1 MNNLKRQMVCKAAVL
16 FALTLAAC
24 STDDSKPDTV
34 MGGSAEETGLTPVL
48 ADISVGG
55 QTANMPSLVT
65 PDGNEYDENTS
76 IQLNV
81 SLMKVFELDSST
93 LDTTGVFYEGAFING
108 SGKFAIDSVTF
119 NSPYAQFEIHPN
131 RNSDDWYDGIWYKD
145 YVPYQAIVDLRE
157 TRNVNVNVMTYL
169 EAYRLRYLVNSGKTF
184 AEAKAQADREV
195 LAAFGIEG
203 MPFNFEKNEHAAD
216 SDVVDVLNFVGLY
229 LGPSLSKPSVESLA
243 QKFGEDG
250 TLDNIDE
257 ETKKLFTAWSFSKLN
272 TIVKEDAQGVLKMSE
287 LSKEINTNFAILMQ
301 GLEECT
307 AEKEGAVIENSGVLF
322 NFVCTSKKWTTS
334 VRLAPYV
341 AGSMTDERDGK
352 TYKTVTYTLE
362 NGTQTWFGEN
372 LMFNSPNG
380 YYSLSEV
387 LALDT
392 SIVMVSLD
400 ECLAESEVPSLCDT
414 LHAMGNNINYDRMM
428 AAIDSVEKATGTYQG
443 VCPDGWRLPNGN
455 DWEKMFGFVKE
466 SLDLEAYAL
475 ADYLF
480 AAGFGNVTSKEG
492 GKGVWTY
499 YAVKPDSAYSDPRA
513 SMIMFESYG
522 KWLVQQRP
530 LWSSQFIQLNVR
542 CIKDE

>member
-1 MNNLKRQMVCKAAVL
+1 MNYLKKQMVCKAAVL

-48 ADISVGG
+48 ADISIGG
-55 QTANMPSLVT
+55 QTASLPTLVSQ
-65 PDGNEYDENTS
+65 DGNEYSES
-76 IQLNV
+76 SSLRYKV
-81 SLMKVFELDSST
+81 SLMKVFELDSVT
-93 LDTTGVFYEGAFING
+93 LDTTGVVYEGAFING
-108 SGKFAIDSVTF
+108 SGKFSIDSVTL

-131 RNSDDWYDGIWYKD
+131 QNSDDWYDGIWYKD
-145 YVPYQAIVDLRE
+145 YVPYQAVVDLRE
-157 TRNVNVNVMTYL
+157 TKNVNVNIMTYL
-169 EAYRLRYLVNSGKTF
+169 EAFRLRYLVNSGKTF
-184 AEAKAQADREV
+184 AEAKTQADKEV

-203 MPFNFEKNEHAAD
+203 VPFNFEKNEHAAD
-216 SDVVDVLNFVGLY
+216 SDVVAVLDFMHLY
-229 LGPSLSKPSVESLA
+229 FGSLSKSSVESLA

-250 TLDNIDE
+250 SLDNIDE
-257 ETKKLFTAWSFSKLN
+257 ETKKLFTAWSFSRLN

-334 VRLAPYV
+334 VRQAPYV

-428 AAIDSVEKATGTYQG
+428 AAIDSVEKAAGTYQG

-480 AAGFGNVTSKEG
+480 AAGFGNVTSKDG
-492 GKGVWTY
+492 GKEVWTY
-499 YAVKPDSAYSDPRA
+499 YAVKPDSAYSNPRA

-522 KWLVQQRP
+522 KWLVQQRA
-530 LWSSQFIQLNVR
+530 LWSDRIIQLNVR

>member
-34 MGGSAEETGLTPVL
+34 MGGSAEETGLTPML

-55 QTANMPSLVT
+55 QTANLPSLVT

-81 SLMKVFELDSST
+81 SLMKVFELDSLT
-93 LDTTGVFYEGAFING
+93 LDTTGVVYEGAFING
-108 SGKFAIDSVTF
+108 SGKFEIDSVTF

-131 RNSDDWYDGIWYKD
+131 RNSDDWYDGIWYMD
-145 YVPYQAIVDLRE
+145 YVPYLAIVDLRE

-203 MPFNFEKNEHAAD
+203 VPFNFEKNEHAAD
-216 SDVVDVLNFVGLY
+216 SDVVEVLQFMNFYIG
-229 LGPSLSKPSVESLA
+229 SLSKSSVESLA

-307 AEKEGAVIENSGVLF
+307 AEKEGVVIENSGVLF

-334 VRLAPYV
+334 VKLAPYV

-530 LWSSQFIQLNVR
+530 LWSNQFIQLNVR

>member
-55 QTANMPSLVT
+55 KMANMPSLVT
-65 PDGNEYDENTS
+65 PNGNEYDENTS

-108 SGKFAIDSVTF
+108 SGKFEIDSVTF

-184 AEAKAQADREV
+184 AEAKTQADREV

-203 MPFNFEKNEHAAD
+203 VPFNFEKNEHAAD
-216 SDVVDVLNFVGLY
+216 SDVVEVLQFMNFYIG
-229 LGPSLSKPSVESLA
+229 SLSKSSVESLA

-272 TIVKEDAQGVLKMSE
+272 TIVKEDAQGVLEMSE

-334 VRLAPYV
+334 VKLAPYI

-513 SMIMFESYG
+513 SIIMFESYG

-530 LWSSQFIQLNVR
+530 LWSNQFIQLNVR

>member
-55 QTANMPSLVT
+55 QTASLPTLVT
-65 PDGNEYDENTS
+65 PDGNEYDESTS

-93 LDTTGVFYEGAFING
+93 LDTTGVVYEGAFINE

-131 RNSDDWYDGIWYKD
+131 RNSDDWYDGIWYMD

-169 EAYRLRYLVNSGKTF
+169 EASRLRYLVNSGKTF

-216 SDVVDVLNFVGLY
+216 SDVVEVLQFMNFYIG
-229 LGPSLSKPSVESLA
+229 SLSKSSVESLA

-334 VRLAPYV
+334 VKLAPYV
-341 AGSMTDERDGK
+341 AGSMTDGRDGK

-480 AAGFGNVTSKEG
+480 AAGFGNVTEKEG

-530 LWSSQFIQLNVR
+530 LWSDQIIQLNVR

>member
-1 MNNLKRQMVCKAAVL
+1 MNYLKRQMVCKMAVL

-24 STDDSKPDTV
+24 STDDGKPETV

-55 QTANMPSLVT
+55 QTANLPSLVT

-81 SLMKVFELDSST
+81 SLMKVFELDSLT
-93 LDTTGVFYEGAFING
+93 LDTTGVVYEGAFING
-108 SGKFAIDSVTF
+108 SGKFEIDSVTF
-119 NSPYAQFEIHPN
+119 KSPYAQFEIHPN

-203 MPFNFEKNEHAAD
+203 VPFNFEKNEHAAD
-216 SDVVDVLNFVGLY
+216 SDVVEVLQFMNFYIG
-229 LGPSLSKPSVESLA
+229 SLSKSSVESLA

-334 VRLAPYV
+334 VKLAPYV

-466 SLDLEAYAL
+466 SLDLEVYTL

-480 AAGFGNVTSKEG
+480 AAGFGNVTSKDG
-492 GKGVWTY
+492 GKEVWTY
-499 YAVKPDSAYSDPRA
+499 YAVKPDSAYSNPRA

-530 LWSSQFIQLNVR
+530 LWSNQFIQLNVR

>member
-1 MNNLKRQMVCKAAVL
+1 VL

-24 STDDSKPDTV
+24 STDDGKPETV

-48 ADISVGG
+48 ADISIGG
-55 QTANMPSLVT
+55 QTASLPTLVSQ
-65 PDGNEYDENTS
+65 DGNEYSES
-76 IQLNV
+76 SSLRYKV
-81 SLMKVFELDSST
+81 SLMKVFELDSVT
-93 LDTTGVFYEGAFING
+93 LDTTGVVFEGAFING
-108 SGKFAIDSVTF
+108 SGKFEIDSVTF

-203 MPFNFEKNEHAAD
+203 VPFNFEKNEHAAD

-229 LGPSLSKPSVESLA
+229 LGPSLSKSSVESLA

-250 TLDNIDE
+250 TFDNIDE

-334 VRLAPYV
+334 VKQAPYV

-466 SLDLEAYAL
+466 SLDLEVYTL

-480 AAGFGNVTSKEG
+480 AAGFGNVTSKDG
-492 GKGVWTY
+492 GKEVWTY
-499 YAVKPDSAYSDPRA
+499 YAVKPDSAYSNPRA

-522 KWLVQQRP
+522 KWLVQQRA
-530 LWSSQFIQLNVR
+530 LWSDQIIQLNVR

>member
-55 QTANMPSLVT
+55 QTTNLPSLVT

-93 LDTTGVFYEGAFING
+93 LDTTGVVYEGAFING
-108 SGKFAIDSVTF
+108 SGKFEIDSVTF

-131 RNSDDWYDGIWYKD
+131 RNSDDWYDGIWYMD
-145 YVPYQAIVDLRE
+145 YVPYLAIVDLRE

-203 MPFNFEKNEHAAD
+203 VPFNFEKNEHAAD
-216 SDVVDVLNFVGLY
+216 SDVVEVLQFMNFYIG
-229 LGPSLSKPSVESLA
+229 SLSKSSVESLA

-301 GLEECT
+301 GLEKCT

-334 VRLAPYV
+334 VKLAPYV

-530 LWSSQFIQLNVR
+530 LWSNQFIQLNVR

>member
-1 MNNLKRQMVCKAAVL
+1 MNYLKRQMVCKAAVL

-48 ADISVGG
+48 ADISIGG
-55 QTANMPSLVT
+55 QTANLPTLVSQ
-65 PDGNEYDENTS
+65 DGNEYSES
-76 IQLNV
+76 SSLRYKV
-81 SLMKVFELDSST
+81 SLMKVFELDSVT
-93 LDTTGVFYEGAFING
+93 LDTTGVVFEGAFANET
-108 SGKFAIDSVTF
+108 GKFSIDSVTL

-131 RNSDDWYDGIWYKD
+131 QNSDDWYDGIWYKD
-145 YVPYQAIVDLRE
+145 YVPYQAVVDLRE
-157 TRNVNVNVMTYL
+157 TKNVNVNIMTYL
-169 EAYRLRYLVNSGKTF
+169 EAFRLRYLVNSGKTF
-184 AEAKAQADREV
+184 AEAKTQADKEV

-203 MPFNFEKNEHAAD
+203 VPFNFEKNEHAAD
-216 SDVVDVLNFVGLY
+216 SDVVAVLDFMHLY
-229 LGPSLSKPSVESLA
+229 FGSLSKSSVESLA

-272 TIVKEDAQGVLKMSE
+272 TIVKEEGQGILKMSE

-322 NFVCTSKKWTTS
+322 NFVCTSNKWTTS
-334 VRLAPYV
+334 VKQAPYV

-480 AAGFGNVTSKEG
+480 AAGFGNVTSKDG
-492 GKGVWTY
+492 GKEVWTY

-522 KWLVQQRP
+522 KWLVQQRA
-530 LWSSQFIQLNVR
+530 LWSDQIIQLNVR

>member
-1 MNNLKRQMVCKAAVL
+1 MNYLKRQMVCKMAVL

-24 STDDSKPDTV
+24 STDDGKPETV

-48 ADISVGG
+48 ADISIGG
-55 QTANMPSLVT
+55 QTASLPTLVSQ
-65 PDGNEYDENTS
+65 DGNEYSES
-76 IQLNV
+76 SSLRYKV
-81 SLMKVFELDSST
+81 SLMKVFELDSVT
-93 LDTTGVFYEGAFING
+93 LDTTGVVFEGAFVNET
-108 SGKFAIDSVTF
+108 GKFSIDSVTL

-131 RNSDDWYDGIWYKD
+131 QNSDDWYDGVWYKD
-145 YVPYQAIVDLRE
+145 YVPYQAVVDLRE
-157 TRNVNVNVMTYL
+157 TKNVNVNIMTYL
-169 EAYRLRYLVNSGKTF
+169 EAFRLRYLVNSGKTF
-184 AEAKAQADREV
+184 AEAKTQADKDV

-203 MPFNFEKNEHAAD
+203 VPFNFEKNEHAAD
-216 SDVVDVLNFVGLY
+216 SDVVAVLDFMHLY
-229 LGPSLSKPSVESLA
+229 FGSLSKSSVESLA

-272 TIVKEDAQGVLKMSE
+272 TIVKEEGQGVLKMSE

-307 AEKEGAVIENSGVLF
+307 AEKEGTVIENSGVLF
-322 NFVCTSKKWTTS
+322 NFVCTSNKWTAS
-334 VRLAPYV
+334 VKQAPYV

-362 NGTQTWFGEN
+362 NGTQTWLGEN
-372 LMFNSPNG
+372 LTFNSENG
-380 YYSLSEV
+380 FYSLSEA

-392 SIVMVSLD
+392 SIVMVSME
-400 ECLAESEVPSLCDT
+400 ECLAESEAPSLCDT
-414 LHAMGNNINYDRMM
+414 LHAMGNNINYERMM

-455 DWEKMFGFVKE
+455 DWKKMFSFVEE
-466 SLDLEAYAL
+466 SLDLEIYDL

-480 AAGFGNVTSKEG
+480 AAGFGNVTEKDG
-492 GKGVWTY
+492 GKELWTY

-513 SMIMFESYG
+513 SMIMFGSYG
-522 KWLVQQRP
+522 KWLIQQRAQ
-530 LWSSQFIQLNVR
+530 WSREYIQLNVR
-542 CIKDE
+542 CVKDE

>member
-1 MNNLKRQMVCKAAVL
+1 MNYLKRQMVCKAAVL

-48 ADISVGG
+48 ADISIGG
-55 QTANMPSLVT
+55 QTASLPTLVSQ
-65 PDGNEYDENTS
+65 DGNEYSES
-76 IQLNV
+76 SSLRYKV
-81 SLMKVFELDSST
+81 SLMKVFELDSLT

-108 SGKFAIDSVTF
+108 SGKFEIDSVTF

-145 YVPYQAIVDLRE
+145 YVPYLAIVDLRE

-184 AEAKAQADREV
+184 AEAKTQADKEV

-203 MPFNFEKNEHAAD
+203 VPFNFEKNEHAAD
-216 SDVVDVLNFVGLY
+216 SDVVAVLDFMHLY
-229 LGPSLSKPSVESLA
+229 FGSLSKSSVESLA

-250 TLDNIDE
+250 SLDNIDE

-272 TIVKEDAQGVLKMSE
+272 TIVKEEGQGILKMSE

-334 VRLAPYV
+334 VKLAPYV

-372 LMFNSPNG
+372 LMFNSPKG

-466 SLDLEAYAL
+466 SLDLEVYTL

-480 AAGFGNVTSKEG
+480 AAGFGNVTSKDG
-492 GKGVWTY
+492 GKEVWTY
-499 YAVKPDSAYSDPRA
+499 YAVKPDSAYSNPRA

-522 KWLVQQRP
+522 KWLVQQRA
-530 LWSSQFIQLNVR
+530 LWSDQIIQLNVR